1 MHGQVQWQKVEPC
14 ACTHLSVWFV
24 YWDVQFSRLWGLRG
38 TAVDQPQD
46 GGGDGILPTLLTLP
60 NDATT
65 KKGHASIKVRGRHG
79 IWREGGREGLRK
91 FG

>member
-1 MHGQVQWQKVEPC
+1 MD
-14 ACTHLSVWFV
+14 THPLLPSLCCS
-24 YWDVQFSRLWGLRG
+24 VQFSRLWGLRG

-65 KKGHASIKVRGRHG
+65 KKGHASIKVRANAIWSQGR
-79 IWREGGREGLRK
+79 REGVASLGRRSS
-91 FG
+91 